1 MNVSGTVVEA
11 ESGRPLKGLRVRA
24 FDKDLVFDDDL
35 GECVTDAAGRFEVRF
50 TEAQYRDWSETA
62 PDLYIRVFDASG
74 ERLLY
79 TTEQAPRMN
88 GAVQETFE
96 VRISAARLR

>member
-1 MNVSGTVVEA
+1 MNVSGIVIEE
-11 ESGRPLKGLRVRA
+11 ESGRPLQGLRVRA

-35 GECVTDAAGRFEVRF
+35 GESITDAAGRFEVRF
-50 TEAQYRDWSETA
+50 TESQYRDWTETA

-79 TTEQAPRMN
+79 TTEHSPRMN
-88 GAVQETFE
+88 GAVREHFE